1 MFCPLFNFLTVT
13 LVVHVRA
20 DALRMSHVTTN
31 DTNISCFSP
40 AAIVCKEKGRYL
52 RVLFDLAVNTT
63 NASNINESNVLIC
76 IGFI

>member
-1 MFCPLFNFLTVT
+1 MFCPLFNFPTVT

-40 AAIVCKEKGRYL
+40 AAIVCNEKGRYL
-52 RVLFDLAVNTT
+52 CIKTRVLFDLAVNTT
-63 NASNINESNVLIC
+63 NASNINE
-76 IGFI
+76 